1 MSDEPS
7 GELGEV
13 EARGDTYLSP
23 WDDPAYW
30 YGANP
35 YEDEAYQYS
44 YNYEF
49 DGTYDTLLR
58 LRPSSW
64 ACSLTR
70 VRKYHHPCVRRHFC
84 P

>member
-23 WDDPAYW
+23 WDDPGYW

-49 DGTYDTLLR
+49 DGTYDTHGER
-58 LRPSSW
+58 MIHTCCVCAP
-64 ACSLTR
+64 
-70 VRKYHHPCVRRHFC
+70 HHGPA